1 MINRTAQIASCIY
14 PLLRL
19 CPHSHCPYFCNMSP
33 PWTNLAGL
41 AIGGPLYGVYFV
53 LYILSTYLLLQ
64 RSSGT
69 HASPVYRSTIF
80 VSGLFLFVAVTGNFV
95 LTVVRAFLGFIVVEN
110 GTAAAA
116 FFNDNSQITTTVQ
129 NVCAALA
136 ILISDSVI
144 IYRLWIVWS
153 RNKYVII
160 LPILTLF
167 GLMVALVLS
176 VQTTTHVNSIAEDKG
191 LTPGLI
197 FTLVTNLYSTGL
209 ISWKIWNTTKNASAA
224 SGNNLRHFL
233 SILVESAGISTTW
246 ATFYIVTHQINS
258 DIQFVALIPLPAVA
272 GIANALIQARI
283 GMGKTVER
291 TAPSSYP
298 ISSSVLHST
307 RGGGADTLVGR
318 SDTFVK
324 PEPF

>member
-1 MINRTAQIASCIY
+1 
-14 PLLRL
+14 
-19 CPHSHCPYFCNMSP
+19 MSP

-41 AIGGPLYGVYFV
+41 VIGGSLYGVYFV
-53 LYILSTYLLLQ
+53 LYILSAYLLIQ
-64 RSSGT
+64 RSSGA

-110 GTAAAA
+110 GTVAAA
-116 FFNDNSQITTTVQ
+116 FFDDNSQITTTIQ

-153 RNKYVII
+153 RNKYIII

-167 GLMVALVLS
+167 GLMVTLVLS
-176 VQTTTHVNSIAEDKG
+176 VQTTTHVNNIAEDKG
-191 LTPGLI
+191 LTPGLV
-197 FTLVTNLYSTGL
+197 FTLVTNLYCTGL
-209 ISWKIWNTTKNASAA
+209 ISWKIWNITTNASTA

-233 SILVESAGISTTW
+233 IVLVESAGISTTW
-246 ATFYIVTHQINS
+246 ATFYIVTHQTNS
-258 DIQFVALIPLPAVA
+258 DLQFVALIPLPAVA

-291 TAPSSYP
+291 TVPSSYAV
-298 ISSSVLHST
+298 SGFALRST
-307 RGGGADTLVGR
+307 RSGAAHTLVGQ

-324 PEPF
+324 PEPV